1 MKLGSRRCFFSIT
14 YLLLIPEAFS
24 TNSVDECSRAFMEPS
39 LIKSLLSSLYLSTY
53 SLNDCISSSFD
64 TLCSGIHSPVLAI
77 CTSLIM
83 KISPLLDK
91 IYFIVL

>member
-14 YLLLIPEAFS
+14 YLLFIPDAFS
-24 TNSVDECSRAFMEPS
+24 TNSVEDCSRAFMEPS

-53 SLNDCISSSFD
+53 LLNDSISSSFD

-91 IYFIVL
+91 IYSIFL